1 MLEDNSTLVQMP
13 LGTSTLIKIPLFDE
27 NDQPKVEIN
36 EQTSTITRRR
46 KDESKVNLNL
56 MLLKTT
62 EKLLSRDKLRLFGQ
76 RVKEKD
82 APGYFNLI
90 ITPIDLS
97 VIKARCKRNDYKT
110 ASDYLD
116 DVSLMAAN
124 A

>member
-1 MLEDNSTLVQMP
+1 MP
-13 LGTSTLIKIPLFDE
+13 LATSTVIKIPIFDD
-27 NDQPKVEIN
+27 NFQPKAELN
-36 EQTSTITRRR
+36 EQISTVTRRR
-46 KDESKVNLNL
+46 KDDSKVYLNQ

-62 EKLLSRDKLRLFGQ
+62 EKLVSRDNLRLFGQ

-90 ITPIDLS
+90 VTPIDLS